1 MTGLWTNV
9 QEGFMQWMTLEK
21 EKSHRV
27 QDEKRTFQKG
37 QQRPKTRNH
46 LVCSP
51 KENNSSAWSRVYM
64 TGEGPQWRG
73 QGGGVG
79 NRQRCEQAVRESP
92 TCRPQDAM
100 SSLLGEPRS
109 RDVVSQKQSLF
120 IKIIAL
126 TFLMLEKN

>member
-1 MTGLWTNV
+1 
-9 QEGFMQWMTLEK
+9 
-21 EKSHRV
+21 
-27 QDEKRTFQKG
+27 
-37 QQRPKTRNH
+37 
-46 LVCSP
+46 
-51 KENNSSAWSRVYM
+51 M